1 MPNWCENTIVV
12 RHEDPAMIK
21 RAVAA
26 FDRGEFLNEF
36 VPVPEDLRNIVAGSV
51 PVSEEEEHKLKEEFN
66 RITYGYTNWY
76 DFCVNEWGTKW
87 DVGSADGINDIKE
100 NEAVFY
106 FDSAWSPP
114 VEFYNKLVD
123 MGFEVDAMYHEPGM
137 AFAGHYVNGEDD
149 YYEYGGMSAENI
161 ANELPL
167 ELDEAF
173 SISESVAEYAEN
185 EDDEE
190 C

>member
-21 RAVAA
+21 RAVSA

-36 VPVPEDLRNIVAGSV
+36 VPVPKDLTETISGSYGNTD
-51 PVSEEEEHKLKEEFN
+51 EQKRHELKEEFN
-66 RITYGYTNWY
+66 RITHGYANWY

-87 DVGSADGINDIKE
+87 DVGSADGINDIKD

-106 FDSAWSPP
+106 FDSAWAPP
-114 VEFYNKLVD
+114 IEFYNKLVD

-137 AFAGHYVNGEDD
+137 AFAGHYVNGDD
-149 YYEYGGMSAENI
+149 DFYEYGSMSAEQI
-161 ANELPL
+161 VEELPE

-173 SISESVAEYAEN
+173 SISESVAEYEAEQ
-185 EDDEE
+185 DEE
-190 C
+190 

>member
-12 RHEDPAMIK
+12 RHEDTAMIK

-36 VPVPEDLRNIVAGSV
+36 VPVPKDLTDA
-51 PVSEEEEHKLKEEFN
+51 VSPNTTNADELREK
-66 RITYGYTNWY
+66 YGYADWY
-76 DFCVNEWGTKW
+76 SFCVNEWGTKW
-87 DVGSADGINDIKE
+87 DVGSADGINDIKD

-106 FDSAWSPP
+106 FDSAWAPP

-137 AFAGHYVNGEDD
+137 AFAGHYVNGDDD

-161 ANELPL
+161 ANELPS

-173 SISESVAEYAEN
+173 SISESVAEYEADQ
-185 EDDEE
+185 DDEE
-190 C
+190 